1 MKFWISLV
9 KQEMRGESSDCSD
22 PMEDDDEK
30 GGPRSTRRH
39 LSKNLVAER
48 KRRKKLNERLY
59 SLRALVPKITKVNK
73 TGSIWP
79 HQMSKTKRL

>member
-1 MKFWISLV
+1 M

-30 GGPRSTRRH
+30 GGPRSVRRH

-59 SLRALVPKITKVNK
+59 SLRALVPKITKVK
-73 TGSIWP
+73 TGS
-79 HQMSKTKRL
+79 HS

>member
-1 MKFWISLV
+1 MDSLV

-22 PMEDDDEK
+22 PMDDDDEK
-30 GGPRSTRRH
+30 GGPRSGRRH

-59 SLRALVPKITKVNK
+59 SLRALVPKITKVI
-73 TGSIWP
+73 TGYLYP
-79 HQMSKTKRL
+79 NYLVLR